1 MDFQQLRYFL
11 AAADTG
17 AISRAAT
24 RCGVSQ
30 PAVSAQLGRLEEE
43 LGVRL
48 FDRLGRGVALT
59 EAGRALLPRARR
71 ICGQVEE
78 IESSLRADLESGR
91 GRVAIGAIPT
101 MAPHLV
107 PPLVAALRAEYPE
120 CEVIVREDLT
130 ENLVEALVDNEL
142 DVAIMSA
149 PVEHDLIELEVV
161 GREPLLVVTPAD
173 HPLAKAA
180 AQGAAGAAGEVA
192 LADLRDLPAVTLHE
206 MHCLGRTINEFC
218 QARRLASNVVCRS
231 TQIDTLLEFVRLGLG
246 VSIVP
251 QMVAER
257 DSSAETGRRYLRFKS
272 HPPTRAIA
280 LAWRRGRS
288 RSTLARRLG
297 DLLRRRL
304 AAEPTTDGGRDA
316 RPDVPAPRA

>member
-1 MDFQQLRYFL
+1 MELHQLRYFL
-11 AAADTG
+11 AAADGG
-17 AISRAAT
+17 AISRAAN

-78 IESSLRADLESGR
+78 IESSLRAELESGR

-101 MAPHLV
+101 MAPYLV
-107 PPLVAALRAEYPE
+107 PPLVAGLRREFPE

-130 ENLVEALVDNEL
+130 ENLVEALINNEL

-149 PVEHDLIELEVV
+149 PVEHDLIQLEIV

-173 HPLAKAA
+173 HPLAAA
-180 AQGAAGAAGEVA
+180 ASAGLSGEGGAVA

-218 QARRLASNVVCRS
+218 AARRLATNVVCRM

-251 QMVAER
+251 QMVADR
-257 DSSAETGRRYLRFKS
+257 DEGPAGGRRYLRFRS

-288 RSTLARRLG
+288 RSTLSRRLG
-297 DLLRRRL
+297 ERLREQM
-304 AAEPTTDGGRDA
+304 AGGT
-316 RPDVPAPRA
+316 

>member
-59 EAGRALLPRARR
+59 EAGRALLPRARG

-78 IESSLRADLESGR
+78 IVSSLRADLESGR

-101 MAPHLV
+101 MAPYLV
-107 PPLVAALRAEYPE
+107 PPLVAALRAEFPE

-130 ENLVEALVDNEL
+130 ENLVEALVNNEL

-149 PVEHDLIELEVV
+149 PVEHDLIELEIV
-161 GREPLLVVTPAD
+161 GREPLLVVTPAN
-173 HPLAKAA
+173 HPLATAA
-180 AQGAAGAAGEVA
+180 AEDADGTAGEVA

-251 QMVAER
+251 QMVADR
-257 DSSAETGRRYLRFKS
+257 DRGAAGGRRYLRFKS

-288 RSTLARRLG
+288 RSTLAHWLGKKLQEDRRAIRQSQT
-297 DLLRRRL
+297 DESPRR
-304 AAEPTTDGGRDA
+304 E
-316 RPDVPAPRA
+316 VP